1 MSLNQLTLDQRKPW
15 LNIRAENVDVDGEI
29 IIMGDNVVTF
39 LPTLVVPDGVTTYTT
54 QLGYVC
60 QYGKMIHIVGRLAGN
75 STTAGA
81 HPFTIATGLSFQS
94 LNTTVLQPG
103 ICTKHAAAPVLQSN
117 TTGLYLQADQNS
129 SNVTLYEG
137 RGTSSGGSVV
147 NIPTGGTPFDI
158 SFSCTIFAR

>member
-15 LNIRAENVDVDGEI
+15 LSVRAENIDVDGELVLN
-29 IIMGDNVVTF
+29 GNNVISFT
-39 LPTLVVPDGVTTYTT
+39 PTLVVPDGVTTYTT
-54 QLGYVC
+54 QLGYAC
-60 QYGKMIHIVGRLAGN
+60 QYGKMIQIVGRLAGN
-75 STTAGA
+75 STTVGSYA
-81 HPFTIATGLSFQS
+81 FIIATGLSFQS

-117 TTGLYLQADQNS
+117 TTGLYVQADQNS
-129 SNVTLYEG
+129 SNITLYEG

-158 SFSCTIFAR
+158 SFSCTILTR

>member
-29 IIMGDNVVTF
+29 VILGDNTVPFT
-39 LPTLVVPDGVTTYTT
+39 PTLVVPDGVTTYTT
-54 QLGYVC
+54 QLGYAC
-60 QYGKMIHIVGRLAGN
+60 QYGKMVQIVGRLAGN

-81 HPFTIATGLSFQS
+81 HPLTISTGLSFLS

-103 ICTKHAAAPVLQSN
+103 ICTKHSAAPVLQSN
-117 TTGLYLQADQNS
+117 TLGPYVQADQNS
-129 SNVTLYEG
+129 NRITVYEG

-147 NIPTGGTPFDI
+147 NIPTGGTDFDI
-158 SFSCTIFAR
+158 SFSCTIITQ